1 MMNKLPF
8 RQQAIH
14 HFLLCGTN
22 RTKMKITIETSLL
35 AKRYMKIY
43 GSHQQPMNSK
53 VDNTRLILFQKKTP
67 ERIRGLINYMI
78 RIGQETN
85 IATATARNPRAYF

>member
-1 MMNKLPF
+1 
-8 RQQAIH
+8 
-14 HFLLCGTN
+14 
-22 RTKMKITIETSLL
+22 
-35 AKRYMKIY
+35 
-43 GSHQQPMNSK
+43 MNSK